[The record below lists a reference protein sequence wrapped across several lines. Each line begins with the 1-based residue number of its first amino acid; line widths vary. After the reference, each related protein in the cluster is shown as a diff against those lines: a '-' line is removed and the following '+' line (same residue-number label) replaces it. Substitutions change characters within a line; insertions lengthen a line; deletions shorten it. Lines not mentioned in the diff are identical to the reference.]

1 MKNSGG
7 RDTFLLFIVLLLALG
22 AVCYLFVI
30 KKNIDKLADVK
41 EELRTVEAEK
51 AQKDAIIEQ
60 AKALDAQSAEL
71 KKQIE
76 ELENKVLPD
85 LDTSAIQRK
94 LYKHFEDAGIPF
106 YVEVTNTPLA
116 YDTVTLAN
124 GQTSQNRTKYS
135 SYTVKVSGT
144 DGFLLT
150 HDEGDDI
157 PYMVFYTQLGIP
169 AGDENT
175 ANPDAQAIGYNN
187 ANEIQTST
195 YVGYDEF
202 VEALKK
208 IQADAP
214 DYVKITDIAIED
226 TKQGFCYYTATVT
239 VFAYELVERL
249 SVAPTDMNY
258 MKWVGAEQIA
268 TGGIVGL
275 PSYFVVINPNLYKVS
290 PSSPLYGHYIAFGT
304 GGYDFNVNRPFATWS
319 HWGYEWN
326 LVEQVIEETQ
336 ELIPELQHLE
346 IKYRLGMMTTE
357 EYNQIRQEYEQQF
370 QDQMAAA
377 AAAAA
382 TNNGAQ

>member
-76 ELENKVLPD
+76 ELENKILPD

-124 GQTSQNRTKYS
+124 GQTSQNRTKDS

-150 HDEGDDI
+150 NDEGEDI
-157 PYMVFYTQLGIP
+157 PYMGV
-169 AGDENT
+169 
-175 ANPDAQAIGYNN
+175 
-187 ANEIQTST
+187 
-195 YVGYDEF
+195 
-202 VEALKK
+202 
-208 IQADAP
+208 
-214 DYVKITDIAIED
+214 
-226 TKQGFCYYTATVT
+226 
-239 VFAYELVERL
+239 
-249 SVAPTDMNY
+249 
-258 MKWVGAEQIA
+258 
-268 TGGIVGL
+268 
-275 PSYFVVINPNLYKVS
+275 
-290 PSSPLYGHYIAFGT
+290 
-304 GGYDFNVNRPFATWS
+304 
-319 HWGYEWN
+319 
-326 LVEQVIEETQ
+326 
-336 ELIPELQHLE
+336 
-346 IKYRLGMMTTE
+346 
-357 EYNQIRQEYEQQF
+357 
-370 QDQMAAA
+370 
-377 AAAAA
+377 
-382 TNNGAQ
+382 